1 MDASHLASLLLPL
14 PQGLRISDVT
24 VADTLLIL
32 QVFSTHPLACCPDC
46 GFPSSRVHS
55 RYVRT
60 VGDLPCAGRQ
70 IVLKLT
76 VRKFLCSVPDCPR
89 TMFTERLPDLVQSYA
104 RVTNR
109 LREALVALGL
119 ATSAEVSER
128 VAPSL
133 GMLVSAPT
141 LLRCLRTV
149 SCPPPTKVR
158 ILGVDDW
165 AWKKGQIYG
174 TLLVNLELGKP
185 IELLPDRKEAT
196 LEAWLRLHPEIEVIS
211 RDRGGEYA
219 AAARRGAPQAKQI
232 ADKFHL
238 LLNLR
243 EKLKEL
249 MARKQKLLP
258 HVETPPLDAIPDKA
272 PGALSAPSPS
282 PVLSAEKVP
291 QSFRNMSARP
301 RAVSSDSAVSS
312 PEETPSQISRSNRSA
327 R

>member
-1 MDASHLASLLLPL
+1 MDASHIASLLLAL
-14 PQGLRISDVT
+14 PEGLRISDLT
-24 VADTLLIL
+24 VADTLLII

-46 GFPSSRVHS
+46 GHLSSRVHS
-55 RYVRT
+55 RSVRT

-76 VRKFLCSVPDCPR
+76 VRKFLCPAPDCPR

-133 GMLVSAPT
+133 GMMVSAPT
-141 LLRCLRTV
+141 LLRRLRAV
-149 SCPPPTKVR
+149 SCPPPTTVR

-165 AWKKGQIYG
+165 AWKKGQLYG
-174 TLLVNLELGKP
+174 TLLVNLELDKP

-211 RDRGGEYA
+211 RCTKRGTSSSTGC
-219 AAARRGAPQAKQI
+219 RQI
-232 ADKFHL
+232 
-238 LLNLR
+238 
-243 EKLKEL
+243 
-249 MARKQKLLP
+249 
-258 HVETPPLDAIPDKA
+258 
-272 PGALSAPSPS
+272 
-282 PVLSAEKVP
+282 
-291 QSFRNMSARP
+291 
-301 RAVSSDSAVSS
+301 SS
-312 PEETPSQISRSNRSA
+312 PAEST
-327 R
+327 